1 MGKVNQPTATWEV
14 IEHAK
19 HGKHG
24 TRESAMGK
32 VNQPTA
38 TWEVI
43 ELDFLLTC
51 ETWETWHP
59 RVSHPA
65 GGGVLKVETQ
75 TRRHFSPASM
85 IVSASNWL

>member
-19 HGKHG
+19 HGNMAPG
-24 TRESAMGK
+24 
-32 VNQPTA
+32 
-38 TWEVI
+38 
-43 ELDFLLTC
+43 
-51 ETWETWHP
+51 
-59 RVSHPA
+59 VSHPA
-65 GGGVLKVETQ
+65 GGGVLKVKTQ

>member
-24 TRESAMGK
+24 TRG
-32 VNQPTA
+32 
-38 TWEVI
+38 
-43 ELDFLLTC
+43 
-51 ETWETWHP
+51 
-59 RVSHPA
+59 VSHPA
-65 GGGVLKVETQ
+65 GGGVLKVKTQ

-85 IVSASNWL
+85 IVAASNWL